1 MVSYQT
7 TAVVETI
14 AVSGLSFFF
23 FSAMAVQVLTLATVA
38 DVDVEIASANKD
50 LKGGITPPF
59 ILLF

>member
-23 FSAMAVQVLTLATVA
+23 FSAMAVQVLTLAIAA
-38 DVDVEIASANKD
+38 DADAEITSANND
-50 LKGGITPPF
+50 LKGGNIPPF